1 MIDLKEKEVFIL
13 KLGSLMFLISKLKGV
28 SPRNFISAI
37 VYYSENGEKYTPFP
51 NISEDRTSR
60 IVNNNSKVHNLI
72 KGSSN
77 NSYLMEAL
85 AEELKKSLENKSKS
99 VKVCQDIISLN
110 LTSGSEKEKQKQMR
124 ENTAKYYKKK
134 QYNNIDELVSDII
147 ENTIVCSLKS
157 DQSESD
163 YYKEKIDSLDGFG
176 EESAKGLNVLNS
188 TSKESVEE
196 LKNLN
201 SESKKSAEKLKIL
214 NYINLNTTLKLG
226 KTSLTSC
233 DSVIEDFTNDFTK
246 IINECMNCDPTAQ
259 PTRVAFL
266 DQLEITLDQW
276 NSKRCII
283 RDSKLKEI
291 IYDIIDKLSQYNN
304 LFNEKYI
311 IQLANDNFIYFCKRE
326 KEDLEY
332 FEKILIPKSLTL
344 RTKIG
349 QLWLEFGNY
358 ISQTN

>member
-1 MIDLKEKEVFIL
+1 M
-13 KLGSLMFLISKLKGV
+13 KLGSLMFLIFKLKGV
-28 SPRNFISAI
+28 SQKSFVEEIA
-37 VYYSENGEKYTPFP
+37 YHDEKGNECKPFSGT
-51 NISEDRTSR
+51 SEDRISK
-60 IVNNNSKVHNLI
+60 IVNDYPEIHDAVI
-72 KGSSN
+72 KWSN
-77 NSYLMEAL
+77 NSSLMKAL
-85 AEELKKSLENKSKS
+85 AEELKKSLEDKSKS
-99 VKVCQDIISLN
+99 VRFYQDIISLN
-110 LTSGSEKEKQKQMR
+110 LTSGSKKEKQKQMR
-124 ENTAKYYKKK
+124 ENTAKYYKNKK
-134 QYNNIDELVSDII
+134 KNNIDELVSDII

-176 EESAKGLNVLNS
+176 EESAEELNALNS

-201 SESKKSAEKLKIL
+201 SKSKKSAEKLKIL

-233 DSVIEDFTNDFTK
+233 DSVIDDFTNDFTE

-266 DQLEITLDQW
+266 NQLETTLDQW

-304 LFNEKYI
+304 LFNEKYV

-344 RTKIG
+344 RTQIG